1 MCFRNPIRLTDRPV
15 TSSETHTASRKL
27 NTDMGMKI
35 ERYPP
40 RVDNE
45 EPLIEVASGVGVSST
60 TNMTPEDTDYYV
72 LFVDKKDH
80 YKVKRYRNNTEDK
93 EDTDILR
100 KCAEKLIDHQTPH
113 SVLDEHGEYIYKVE
127 LTNMYAP

>member
-1 MCFRNPIRLTDRPV
+1 
-15 TSSETHTASRKL
+15 
-27 NTDMGMKI
+27 MGMKI